1 MNDIAQGV
9 AITICRDYK
18 VANEGRV
25 VATYKALAGDVVG
38 LVVEYS
44 AVCHRAP

>member
-1 MNDIAQGV
+1 MNDITQGV
-9 AITICRDYK
+9 ALAICRDYK